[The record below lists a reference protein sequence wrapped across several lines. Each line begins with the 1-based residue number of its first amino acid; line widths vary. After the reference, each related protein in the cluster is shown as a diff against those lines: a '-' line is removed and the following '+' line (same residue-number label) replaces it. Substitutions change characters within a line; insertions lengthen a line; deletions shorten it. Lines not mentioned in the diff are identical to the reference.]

1 MMARAD
7 IRVRPA
13 VPADQRA
20 LANLIHF
27 SSHVHRHLDWRNPLD
42 WVGTAPFLVA
52 EQHGEL
58 VSAFACPPD
67 PPRIAWLRL
76 FADSGKIPL
85 GEAWE
90 LLWQAACQDLAQRG
104 NFTMAVILL
113 QEWLRVILEATGFIR
128 RQEIVMLEWDGLS
141 PAPVVLPAGVS
152 VRGMTPADLPAVA
165 RLDAAA
171 FEPIWQNSEEALQ
184 GAFPQAMVAT
194 VAESAGAVIGY
205 QITTRNPFGAHLA
218 RLAVL
223 PEAQRRGVGRALVD
237 DLVRQLVQQAVSRL
251 TVNTQSDN
259 LTSLSLYGRMGFRTT
274 GERYPVYECAIPS

>member
-7 IRVRPA
+7 IRIRPA
-13 VPADQRA
+13 VEADQRA

-42 WVGTAPFLVA
+42 WVGTPPFLVA
-52 EQHGEL
+52 EQRGEL

-85 GEAWE
+85 GEAWQ
-90 LLWQAACQDLAQRG
+90 LLWQEACRDLAHRG

-113 QEWLRVILEATGFIR
+113 QEWLRAVLEGTGFTSH
-128 RQEIVMLEWDGLS
+128 QEIVMLEWDGLS
-141 PAPVVLPAGVS
+141 PVDPVLPTGVS
-152 VRGMTPADLPAVA
+152 IRGMAAADLPAVA
-165 RLDAAA
+165 ELDAVA
-171 FEPIWQNSEEALQ
+171 FEPIWQNSLAALR
-184 GAFPQAMVAT
+184 GAFPQAMLAT

-223 PEAQRRGVGRALVD
+223 PQAQRRGVGRALVE
-237 DLVRQLVQQAVSRL
+237 DLVRQLVRQNVARL

-259 LTSLSLYGRMGFRTT
+259 LTSLSLYRRIGFRTT
-274 GERYPVYECAIPS
+274 GERYPVYECAISA